1 MKVMGTHI
9 VIIAMRAVL
18 ITLFIG
24 GHVLA
29 EGLLALLT
37 YERHFRRPC
46 ERMRLCLG
54 VAF

>member
-1 MKVMGTHI
+1 MGTYI

-18 ITLFIG
+18 VALFVD

-46 ERMRLCLG
+46 ERMCL
-54 VAF
+54 